1 LVQRRPDDRDEGV
14 GRKAVDKKTEV
25 GYEDGMAENNQ
36 AVDLVQ
42 ELLAATFGP
51 NTAAE
56 VAKDEGV
63 EPSSSGIASP
73 ASAVAAHDVEATPSA
88 DDGGPS
94 SPSASADVGVSD
106 LPKWWKFNLD
116 GTPRKRCQAPT
127 VLKGVPHGETRQR
140 ETDLLML
147 KALHEGCETL
157 VELVAHTGCVKVTVV
172 RSLERLVGAG
182 RVVQSKAPPSG
193 KRGRPAFI
201 YRPTTTAPV
210 ETSGEGETD
219 LRSVVVPDTVP
230 VDAAAST
237 AQGVEE

>member
-1 LVQRRPDDRDEGV
+1 
-14 GRKAVDKKTEV
+14 
-25 GYEDGMAENNQ
+25 MAENNQ

-56 VAKDEGV
+56 VALDLPAPPPATPE
-63 EPSSSGIASP
+63 EERPHTSP
-73 ASAVAAHDVEATPSA
+73 AGAADAE
-88 DDGGPS
+88 DGERPR
-94 SPSASADVGVSD
+94 
-106 LPKWWKFNLD
+106 WWKKNLD
-116 GTPRKRCQAPT
+116 GSWRKRCQAPT

-219 LRSVVVPDTVP
+219 LQSVVIPDTVP

>member
-1 LVQRRPDDRDEGV
+1 
-14 GRKAVDKKTEV
+14 
-25 GYEDGMAENNQ
+25 MAENTQ

-63 EPSSSGIASP
+63 EPSSSGLAPP

-88 DDGGPS
+88 GS
-94 SPSASADVGVSD
+94 SPDGADGSVGPSD
-106 LPKWWKFNLD
+106 LPSWWKFNLD

-172 RSLERLVGAG
+172 RSLERLVEAG

-219 LRSVVVPDTVP
+219 LRSVVVPATVP

>member
-1 LVQRRPDDRDEGV
+1 
-14 GRKAVDKKTEV
+14 
-25 GYEDGMAENNQ
+25 MAENNQ

-63 EPSSSGIASP
+63 EVQPLPSGSSPDG
-73 ASAVAAHDVEATPSA
+73 
-88 DDGGPS
+88 DDGS
-94 SPSASADVGVSD
+94 SAARPH
-106 LPKWWKFNLD
+106 WWKRNLD
-116 GTPRKRCQAPT
+116 GSWRKRCQAPT

-201 YRPTTTAPV
+201 YRPTTPAPV

>member
-1 LVQRRPDDRDEGV
+1 
-14 GRKAVDKKTEV
+14 
-25 GYEDGMAENNQ
+25 MAENTQ
-36 AVDLVQ
+36 TTDLVR

-56 VAKDEGV
+56 VVKDEG
-63 EPSSSGIASP
+63 A
-73 ASAVAAHDVEATPSA
+73 AVDAPTVA

-94 SPSASADVGVSD
+94 SPSAGATVAPSD

-172 RSLERLVGAG
+172 RSLERLVEAG
-182 RVVQSKAPPSG
+182 RVVQSKAAPTG
-193 KRGRPAFI
+193 RRGRPAFI
-201 YRPTTTAPV
+201 YRPTTTPPV
-210 ETSGEGETD
+210 ETSGEA
-219 LRSVVVPDTVP
+219 V
-230 VDAAAST
+230 
-237 AQGVEE
+237 

>member
-1 LVQRRPDDRDEGV
+1 M
-14 GRKAVDKKTEV
+14 EV
-25 GYEDGMAENNQ
+25 GYEGGMAENTQ

-56 VAKDEGV
+56 VALDLPVPSPTTPDEDRPRG
-63 EPSSSGIASP
+63 SSSG
-73 ASAVAAHDVEATPSA
+73 E
-88 DDGGPS
+88 DDGSFGP
-94 SPSASADVGVSD
+94 SD
-106 LPKWWKFNLD
+106 LPHTSTPDGADAEVAALPRWWKFNLD
-116 GTPRKRCQAPT
+116 GTPRKRCQAPD
-127 VLKGVPHGETRQR
+127 VLKGIPHGETRQR
-140 ETDLLML
+140 ETDLLVL
-147 KALHEGCETL
+147 RALHEGCETL
-157 VELVAHTGCVKVTVV
+157 VELVAHTTFVKVTVV
-172 RSLERLVGAG
+172 RSIERLVEVG

>member
-1 LVQRRPDDRDEGV
+1 
-14 GRKAVDKKTEV
+14 
-25 GYEDGMAENNQ
+25 MAENTQ
-36 AVDLVQ
+36 TVDLVQ

-63 EPSSSGIASP
+63 EPSSSGPAPP

-88 DDGGPS
+88 GS
-94 SPSASADVGVSD
+94 SPDGADGSVGPSD
-106 LPKWWKFNLD
+106 LPSWWKFNLD